1 MANRG
6 RRRTGAGPAVA
17 TTVLVVACGA
27 AVLWGFGLWERS
39 DERTTPS
46 GTCTVTLGERTDTKT
61 AEQTNN
67 IALIVA
73 GSIRHGLPA
82 RAGTIAIATAI
93 QESSLRNIDY
103 GDRDSVGLFQQRPSM
118 GWGSVEE
125 IMDPY
130 YSTDKFYNSLKHL
143 DGWQDMEVTVA
154 AQRIQVSG
162 FPDAYADHEEEGRL
176 WASALTGH
184 GGDVTC
190 DLGDA
195 EPATARAL
203 SERIA
208 ADFGP
213 DTFDVQ
219 IADVNAGD
227 TVLVGTSENPVRE
240 AALQQWA
247 VAVASPERVV
257 ASTYGE
263 HSWVRGEGEPPA
275 GAGARIA
282 IRTD

>member
-1 MANRG
+1 MA
-6 RRRTGAGPAVA
+6 RRPRTGRSMSAVA
-17 TTVLVVACGA
+17 ATAVLVLACGA
-27 AVLWGFGLWERS
+27 AVVWGPGLWERYG
-39 DERTTPS
+39 DQVAPS
-46 GTCTVTLGERTDTKT
+46 GMCTVTLGERSDTKT
-61 AEQTNN
+61 VEQTNN

-130 YSTDKFYNSLKHL
+130 YSTDKFYNALKHL

-184 GGDVTC
+184 GGNVTC

-195 EPATARAL
+195 EVTTARAF
-203 SERIA
+203 SDRVA
-208 ADFGP
+208 ADFGG
-213 DTFDVQ
+213 DTFEIV
-219 IADVNAGD
+219 IGDVNAGH
-227 TVLVGTSENPVRE
+227 TVLVGSSPDPVRE

-247 VAVASPERVV
+247 VAVAAPEQVL
-257 ASTYGE
+257 AAAYDD
-263 HSWVRGEGEPPA
+263 HSWTRGDHELPA
-275 GAGARIA
+275 GTGTRIA
-282 IRTD
+282 IQTQ

>member
-1 MANRG
+1 MANKRRQGRG
-6 RRRTGAGPAVA
+6 VGAVA
-17 TTVLVVACGA
+17 GTTVLLLACGA
-27 AVLWGFGLWERS
+27 AVVWGPGLWDRYS
-39 DERTTPS
+39 DQVMPS
-46 GTCTVTLGERTDTKT
+46 GTCTVTLGERSDTKT
-61 AEQTNN
+61 AEQADN
-67 IALIVA
+67 IGLIVA

-82 RAGTIAIATAI
+82 RGATIAIATAI

-162 FPDAYADHEEEGRL
+162 YPDAYADHEEEGRL

-190 DLGDA
+190 DLGD
-195 EPATARAL
+195 PGPTTARAF
-203 SERIA
+203 SDRVA
-208 ADFGP
+208 ADFGA
-213 DTFDVQ
+213 DTFDIQ
-219 IADVNAGD
+219 FGDVNAGD
-227 TVLVGTSENPVRE
+227 TVLVGTATDPVRE
-240 AALQQWA
+240 AALRQWA
-247 VAVASPERVV
+247 VAVAASEQVV
-257 ASTYGE
+257 AAATDD
-263 HSWVRGEGEPPA
+263 HSWVRGEEDALA
-275 GAGARIA
+275 GVGTRIA
-282 IRTD
+282 IRTE